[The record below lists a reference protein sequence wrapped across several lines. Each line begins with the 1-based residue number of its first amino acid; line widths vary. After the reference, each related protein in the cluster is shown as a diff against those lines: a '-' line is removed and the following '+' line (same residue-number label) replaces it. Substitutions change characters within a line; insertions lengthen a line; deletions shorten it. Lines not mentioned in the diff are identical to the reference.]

1 MRDEWISRSV
11 AAPTTTTGYSDN
23 VLQHSNISNND
34 RSSSSDG
41 SGYITDSRPAS
52 QGLTRNT
59 ASGGPGGNRHSSGL
73 DRGATLNLAARAM
86 KLRLGTKGLDGRL
99 RQREVSERRQ
109 VGDAE
114 GVVNPQDGG
123 GEKGKTPWWKNVT
136 MEEGT

>member
-11 AAPTTTTGYSDN
+11 APGYGNLSTNTNSSD
-23 VLQHSNISNND
+23 
-34 RSSSSDG
+34 SSDKNHTSAIARTSSDG
-41 SGYITDSRPAS
+41 YIADSRPAS
-52 QGLTRNT
+52 QGLTRT
-59 ASGGPGGNRHSSGL
+59 LASGL

-86 KLRLGTKGLDGRL
+86 KLKIKTKGLDGRL

-114 GVVNPQDGG
+114 GIVNPQGIDGSGG
-123 GEKGKTPWWKNVT
+123 GEGKTPWWKNVT